1 MTTESIIHELD
12 KLPLSDKLLVIEQTI
27 KSIRTEKEKSLNN
40 AVVNI
45 LDDYKND
52 EELTVY
58 TLLDK
63 EPFYETR

>member
-1 MTTESIIHELD
+1 MTTESIINELD

-40 AVVNI
+40 AVENL

-52 EELTVY
+52 EELTVF

-63 EPFYETR
+63 ESFYETR